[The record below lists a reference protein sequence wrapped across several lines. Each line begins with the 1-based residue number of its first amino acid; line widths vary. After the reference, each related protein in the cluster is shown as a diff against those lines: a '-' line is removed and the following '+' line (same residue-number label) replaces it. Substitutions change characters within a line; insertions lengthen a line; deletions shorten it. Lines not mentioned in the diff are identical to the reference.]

1 MNDETPFDVWLTA
14 QLFEANLFEDC
25 KREKWNGL
33 YFLASD
39 KQVNFALSILER
51 LILQDETEKK
61 YRLEIQ
67 NASAEYCT
75 QIIDE
80 MLLEFERQ
88 TAAFNPQ
95 KQFIYHCNLP

>member
-1 MNDETPFDVWLTA
+1 MNETPFDIWLTA

-33 YFLASD
+33 YFLASE
-39 KQVNFALSILER
+39 KQLNYALFILER
-51 LILQDETEKK
+51 LILPDETERH
-61 YRLEIQ
+61 YRLELQ
-67 NASAEYCT
+67 NASTEYCAEM
-75 QIIDE
+75 IDG

-88 TAAFNPQ
+88 TASFNPQ

>member
-1 MNDETPFDVWLTA
+1 VNDETPFDVWLTA
-14 QLFEANLFEDC
+14 QLFEANLSDDC

-39 KQVNFALSILER
+39 KQLNFAYSILER
-51 LILQDETEKK
+51 LILQDEQDMR
-61 YRLEIQ
+61 YRLELQ

-75 QIIDE
+75 EIIDE

-88 TAAFNPQ
+88 TASFTPQ
-95 KQFIYHCNLP
+95 KQFLYHCKLP